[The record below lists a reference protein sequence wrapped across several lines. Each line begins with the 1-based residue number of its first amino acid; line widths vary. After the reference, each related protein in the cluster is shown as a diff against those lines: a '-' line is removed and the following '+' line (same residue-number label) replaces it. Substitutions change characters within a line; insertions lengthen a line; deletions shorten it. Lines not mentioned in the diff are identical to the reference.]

1 MEYINYCEFGMP
13 KSFFAFVGLKNVKM
27 IKYYENQ
34 FDMPENVAE
43 LKQIFTIFETK
54 LKLILSTFKY

>member
-1 MEYINYCEFGMP
+1 
-13 KSFFAFVGLKNVKM
+13 M